1 MESSQYVKMLD
12 NNNEIQQVE
21 QDRVLRFLD
30 QGWKV
35 ISDQPLGQKKKSPD
49 SMEYKMTVKAQ
60 VTSPRSRKKKKAILP
75 LVIDRPTAMPKHW
88 RWSGHRAWVGKFP
101 PIAPPLSGSMPPI
114 KPGLIAS

>member
-1 MESSQYVKMLD
+1 MESSAYVKMLD
-12 NNNEIQQVE
+12 NNNQIQQVE

-60 VTSPRSRKKKKAILP
+60 VTSPRSRKKKTVTTPKLNEVVEITSDYTDEVKYDMDPDSAGEDVLLP
-75 LVIDRPTAMPKHW
+75 KDLNNNDKED
-88 RWSGHRAWVGKFP
+88 
-101 PIAPPLSGSMPPI
+101 
-114 KPGLIAS
+114 